1 MEEKKEKGERAFGV
15 GLLRKKSD
23 QKGKETVGS
32 SSCWLCEDETT
43 NGLGVDGSGMGMD
56 LEVVVTGGIGGLLG
70 LGPGNW
76 QLAIGGGMGVVGLEF
91 PGKQPKTRSSR
102 PGKVNSGGIRRRQ
115 AASGVQASR
124 RAGELC
130 ELNGRGP
137 GGPLKPAL

>member
-56 LEVVVTGGIGGLLG
+56 LEVVVTGGIGGA
-70 LGPGNW
+70 LGPGAW
-76 QLAIGGGMGVVGLEF
+76 ELAIGNRGRNGGRWTGI
-91 PGKQPKTRSSR
+91 PGEAAQNAIIPT
-102 PGKVNSGGIRRRQ
+102 GKG
-115 AASGVQASR
+115 
-124 RAGELC
+124 
-130 ELNGRGP
+130 
-137 GGPLKPAL
+137 